1 MTIQYFGHSF
11 FKIETK
17 NGIIALNPY
26 NEVKNIKPPR
36 FKADLLLISE
46 NSEFYNNKKVILGEP
61 FVLEEPGEIEKNNIF
76 VKGIFNFLKKREN
89 QEIVNIIFRIDAEEI
104 SLGIITDFSEK
115 LIKDVIFEELSSIDI
130 FFMPVNKNSS
140 LEIEKVS
147 SILNQIEPKIF
158 IPLFYYP
165 LGFEKKQEEI
175 YEKFFKAIKKKGG
188 ILEKLSLKKSQIPQE
203 TKIIILKNLA
213 NL

>member
-26 NEVKNIKPPR
+26 NEIKSIKPLR
-36 FKADLLLISE
+36 FKSDLLLISE
-46 NSEFYNNKKVILGEP
+46 NSEFYNNKKAILGEP
-61 FVLEEPGEIEKNNIF
+61 FILEEPGEIEKNNIF
-76 VKGIFNFLKKREN
+76 VKGIFNFLKKKED
-89 QEIVNIIFRIDAEEI
+89 QEIINIIFRIDVEEI
-104 SLGIITDFSEK
+104 SLGVITDLSEK
-115 LIKDVIFEELSSIDI
+115 LIKDVVFEELSSIDI
-130 FFMPVNKNSS
+130 FLMPVNKNSS

-175 YEKFFKAIKKKGG
+175 YEKFFKEIKKKGE

>member
-46 NSEFYNNKKVILGEP
+46 NSEFYNNKKAILGEP
-61 FVLEEPGEIEKNNIF
+61 FILEEPGEIEKNNIF
-76 VKGIFNFLKKREN
+76 VKGIFNFLKKKED
-89 QEIVNIIFRIDAEEI
+89 QEIINIIFRIDVEEI
-104 SLGIITDFSEK
+104 SLGVIIDLSEK
-115 LIKDVIFEELSSIDI
+115 LIKDVVFEELSSIDI
-130 FFMPVNKNSS
+130 FLMPVNKNSS

-175 YEKFFKAIKKKGG
+175 YEKFFKEIKKKGE

>member
-147 SILNQIEPKIF
+147 SVLNQIEPKIF

-165 LGFEKKQEEI
+165 LGFEKKPEEI
-175 YEKFFKAIKKKGG
+175 YEKFFKEIKKKGEVQ
-188 ILEKLSLKKSQIPQE
+188 EKLTLKKSQIPLE
-203 TKIIILKNLA
+203 TKIIILKNLV
-213 NL
+213 NF